1 MKTLLRSLK
10 SFWFLIPMLWAVSLL
25 LCWLVAPR
33 IAALREHTPEA
44 MIIIS
49 AFYLLIIVLRQ
60 YRRIRA
66 ERNLENLVQI
76 EVDRSLKSNGEFR
89 DQQVLRE
96 RLKHAIAMLR
106 TDRSA
111 GGGGSSALYDLPW
124 YLVIGMSAAGKTS
137 LLTRSGLS
145 ANIASSANDSQS
157 GTQHCDW
164 YFSPD
169 AVMIDTAGRYLRD
182 DQSASEFADFL
193 RMLKKQRSKAAVNGL
208 VLVVSLP
215 ELLAGSAAERNEL
228 AAQLVSRI
236 EEYTE
241 CLDANPPIYLML
253 SKTDQLP
260 GFSQAFE
267 GLDLHERQQ
276 PLGMTFGLSEIRN
289 QGLRPVLDAK
299 FANLHRQIRRH
310 VDAQMVALGADANS
324 TLLNF
329 PNYFAELSVALE
341 QFLQHF
347 AQNAH
352 GGTPLLLRGLY
363 FTSALQTEQQLS
375 PVYEDDLAE
384 SFALLPEGE
393 PTLTPDSSKKSGDRS
408 YFITDTFR
416 RVIFP
421 DRELALHQSRMGKKS
436 WSPVVIAVALFAGLV
451 FIGWQSLSFQNNRE
465 WLASLRQQ
473 LTDLEQSPDRAQ
485 LLASGK
491 GLELLRNQLTAIE
504 RYRIKG
510 VPLQLSGGLYRG
522 DDIYLVTQTAYLQ
535 QLRTQALEPI
545 VLNLQLHMREFNEFA
560 KTMDPQNAV
569 VTAPGKAGSKAAQAR
584 AQGQKALDRSLQTAA
599 AGVSRPTSLSSI
611 PRSTSDVTGRLSN
624 AGRGAVNQTRNDAL
638 AALRNPAS
646 ANPATTSDAAELS
659 ATTGGLSL
667 SEEMLGKLDERQVA
681 SIIES
686 YNALKLYLMLTQPT
700 AHPEPEFVS
709 AALPVAWANTANEAN
724 PVSDEVIQD
733 NAPVYVQLL
742 KNGQAPTL
750 PRNEQLIS
758 ETRKSLKSF
767 MISSS
772 LVDREYLRLQLESSR
787 QFPAVGLSDLV
798 PLPGRQ
804 LLYGSEAVPAIFTRQ
819 GWEEFVKPELIKLVS
834 TNLHN
839 ESDWVL
845 DGDGGDS
852 VVQKA
857 NFIREFMSRYKRD
870 YTQAWYTLV
879 DSVGVRHFTDMA
891 NATQQL
897 SLLSD
902 VQNSPIKRLLA
913 AVNDNTQWDVPAPRE
928 TQQPGVKRDDGF
940 WGKVTGILDDQ
951 KVSPSTLVSPLPAVD
966 DGSLAKRFEPVS
978 RVFAAQNAEGADST
992 IMDRYLAAL
1001 RKLKVRMN
1009 NIQRS
1014 QDVGKSSKQLISET
1028 LEGQPS
1034 EVTNVRN
1041 YVETT
1046 VDTSQGGLSTSLQ
1059 SLFSLPIQFTW
1070 ETLRDP
1076 AGEQIAKAWAQQI
1089 AKPWEQVMAHR
1100 YPIAAGSRN
1109 EASVKDLQRFVDPES
1124 GLLPNF
1130 KRNEI
1135 GNLSGGE
1142 GLGMS
1147 SGVKSAPLVNPN
1159 MVNSIDKASSL
1170 GQVIASLSDR
1180 DNGFEIMLEPSAFFT
1195 DIIFTLDGQVQHYRN
1210 GKTSWS
1216 RFSWPGTTTAPGAR
1230 LDVVT
1235 LSGERITV
1243 FDYTGR
1249 WGLLRMNDSARVDDL
1264 DGIQQRFSW
1273 NTASGQVSL
1282 AVRNYGG
1289 VKLTDLANVKALS
1302 ALNAPEGRT
1311 K

>member
-1 MKTLLRSLK
+1 MKTLLRALK
-10 SFWFLIPMLWAVSLL
+10 SFWFLIIVLWLASLAV
-25 LCWLVAPR
+25 CVFIAPR
-33 IAALREHTPEA
+33 LQWSRDHVLEMIA
-44 MIIIS
+44 IVS

-60 YRRIRA
+60 YKRIRT
-66 ERNLENLVQI
+66 EHNLENLVQI
-76 EVDRSLKSNGEFR
+76 EVDRSIKSKGEFR

-111 GGGGSSALYDLPW
+111 GGGGASALHDLPW

-145 ANIASSANDSQS
+145 ASIASSQNDNDS

-169 AVMIDTAGRYLRD
+169 AVLIDTAGRYLRD
-182 DQSASEFADFL
+182 DQSASEFTAFL
-193 RMLKKQRSKAAVNGL
+193 QLLKKQRKKSAVNGL

-215 ELLAGSAAERNEL
+215 ELVAATSSERAEM
-228 AAQLVSRI
+228 ATQMVSRI
-236 EEYTE
+236 EEYAR

-260 GFSQAFE
+260 GFNQAFE
-267 GLDLHERQQ
+267 GLSLAERQQ
-276 PLGMTFGLSEIRN
+276 PLGMTFGLSEIRT
-289 QGLRPVLDAK
+289 QGLRAVLESK
-299 FANLHRQIRRH
+299 VANLHRGIKRH
-310 VDAQMVALGADANS
+310 VDTQITHLGSDAS
-324 TLLNF
+324 SALLNF
-329 PNYFAELSVALE
+329 PNYFAELAQVLE
-341 QFLQHF
+341 QFLEHF
-347 AQNAH
+347 VQPASH
-352 GGTPLLLRGLY
+352 GSPLLLRGLY
-363 FTSALQTEQQLS
+363 FTSALQTDHQLS
-375 PVYEDDLAE
+375 QVYEDDVADT
-384 SFALLPEGE
+384 FALNPAGDGLHGIAG
-393 PTLTPDSSKKSGDRS
+393 TGRKLDDRS

-421 DRELALHQSRMGKKS
+421 DRDLTRYQSRTGRDTS
-436 WSPVVIAVALFAGLV
+436 FSPAVIALAVLAGLG
-451 FIGWQSLSFQNNRE
+451 FIGWQALSFQNNRD
-465 WLASLRQQ
+465 WIAALQQ
-473 LTDLEQSPDRAQ
+473 KVSDLDGAPDRAQ
-485 LLASGK
+485 RLAAGE
-491 GLELLRNQLTAIE
+491 GLELLRDELALIE
-504 RYRIKG
+504 KYRAKG
-510 VPLQLSGGLYRG
+510 VPLQLSAGLYRG
-522 DDIYLVTQTAYLQ
+522 DDIFAAAQSAYLQ
-535 QLRTQALEPI
+535 QLRTQALEP
-545 VLNLQLHMREFNEFA
+545 VALKLQMQMRAFNEFA
-560 KTMDPQNAV
+560 QAMDPQNELAA
-569 VTAPGKAGSKAAQAR
+569 TPDKTPGKTGK
-584 AQGQKALDRSLQTAA
+584 GQKLIQRGVQNLN
-599 AGVSRPTSLSSI
+599 AGTGKPSLSSI
-611 PRSTSDVTGRLSN
+611 PRSIGD
-624 AGRGAVNQTRNDAL
+624 AGSRIKGAARGMATKTRDGAL
-638 AALRNPAS
+638 ADLRNPA
-646 ANPATTSDAAELS
+646 TTNDAAELS

-667 SEEMLGKLDERQVA
+667 SEEMLGRLDEQQVA

-686 YNALKLYLMLTQPT
+686 YNSLKLYLMLTQPNV
-700 AHPEPEFVS
+700 HPDPEFVS
-709 AALPVAWANTANEAN
+709 VALPVAWASTATDTN
-724 PVSDEVIQD
+724 PVSRQVIDD
-733 NAPVYVQLL
+733 NAPMYVQLL
-742 KNGQAPTL
+742 KGGQAPAL
-750 PRNEQLIS
+750 PRNEQLVDA
-758 ETRKSLKSF
+758 TRKSLKSF

-787 QFPAVGLSDLV
+787 QFPAISLSDLV

-804 LLYGSEAVPAIFTRQ
+804 LLYGTEAVPAIFTRQ
-819 GWEEFVKPELIKLVS
+819 GWDGFVKPELIKLVS
-834 TNLHN
+834 GNLRN

-845 DGDGGDS
+845 DGDGGDRI
-852 VVQKA
+852 VQKA
-857 NFIREFMSRYKRD
+857 NFMREFMARYKRD
-870 YTQAWYTLV
+870 YAQAWYTLLNG
-879 DSVGVRHFTDMA
+879 VGVRHFTDMA
-891 NATQQL
+891 NATEQL
-897 SLLSD
+897 TVLSD
-902 VQNSPIKRLLA
+902 VQNSPVKILLSG
-913 AVNDNTQWDVPAPRE
+913 VNDNTQWDLPVAHE
-928 TQQPGVKRDDGF
+928 AQQPGTKPKDSF
-940 WGKVTGILDDQ
+940 WSGVTGLFDGPE
-951 KVSPSTLVSPLPAVD
+951 KASASMLSPLPAID

-1034 EVTNVRN
+1034 EVTTVRN

-1046 VDTSQGGLSTSLQ
+1046 VDTSKGGLSASLQ
-1059 SLFSLPIQFTW
+1059 GLFSLPIQFAW

-1076 AGEQIAKAWAQQI
+1076 AGQQIAKAWAQQI

-1147 SGVKSAPLVNPN
+1147 SSAKAAPLVNPN
-1159 MVNSIDKASSL
+1159 MVSSIDKASSL
-1170 GQVIASLSDR
+1170 GEVIASLSDKE
-1180 DNGFEIMLEPSAFFT
+1180 NGFEIMLEPSAYFT
-1195 DIIFTLDGQVQHYRN
+1195 DIIFTLDGQEQHYRN

-1230 LDVVT
+1230 LDVIT
-1235 LSGERITV
+1235 LTGQRITV
-1243 FDYTGR
+1243 FDYPGR
-1249 WGLLRMNDSARVDDL
+1249 WGLLRMNDSARVADL

-1282 AVRNYGG
+1282 TVRNYGG

-1302 ALNAPEGRT
+1302 ALNTPVNVADGRA

>member
-10 SFWFLIPMLWAVSLL
+10 SFWFLVTVLWLASLAV
-25 LCWLVAPR
+25 CWFAAPHVSW
-33 IAALREHTPEA
+33 LRGYTLEA
-44 MIIIS
+44 MAILC
-49 AFYLLIIVLRQ
+49 AFYLLIIVMRQ
-60 YRRIRA
+60 YKRIRT
-66 ERNLENLVQI
+66 EQHLENLVQR
-76 EVDRSLKSNGEFR
+76 EVDRSLKSSGEFR
-89 DQQVLRE
+89 DRQVLHE

-106 TDRSA
+106 ADRSA

-145 ANIASSANDSQS
+145 ASIASSANDTQS

-164 YFSPD
+164 YFSPE

-182 DQSASEFADFL
+182 DPSASEFAAFL

-215 ELLAGSAAERNEL
+215 ELLANSAAERNEL

-236 EEYTE
+236 EEYND

-267 GLDLHERQQ
+267 GLDLNERQQ

-299 FANLHRQIRRH
+299 LANLHSHIRRH
-310 VDAQMVALGADANS
+310 VDAQMIALGADANS
-324 TLLNF
+324 ALLNF
-329 PNYFAELSVALE
+329 PNYFAELSGVLE
-341 QFLQHF
+341 KFLQHF
-347 AQNAH
+347 AETGRSGA
-352 GGTPLLLRGLY
+352 PLLLRGLY
-363 FTSALQTEQQLS
+363 FTSALQTDQQLS
-375 PVYEDDLAE
+375 QVYEDDLAE
-384 SFALLPEGE
+384 SFALQADQEQSEQEQPE
-393 PTLTPDSSKKSGDRS
+393 PSSGKKISERS

-421 DRELALHQSRMGKKS
+421 DRDLTLYQSRLGKNTS
-436 WSPVVIAVALFAGLV
+436 ASPALLGLAVLAGV
-451 FIGWQSLSFQNNRE
+451 AFIGWQALSFQNNRQ
-465 WLASLRQQ
+465 WLATLREQ
-473 LTDLEQSPDRAQ
+473 LTELQQSADRAG
-485 LLASGK
+485 LLASGQ
-491 GLELLRNQLTAIE
+491 GLELLREQLSAIE
-504 RYRIKG
+504 KHRAKG
-510 VPLQLSGGLYRG
+510 VPLQLGAGLYRG
-522 DDIYLVTQTAYLQ
+522 DDLYRAAQAAYLQ
-535 QLRTQALEPI
+535 QLRTQALEP
-545 VLNLQLHMREFNEFA
+545 VTLQLQLQMRAFNEFA
-560 KTMDPQNAV
+560 KTMDAQNSF
-569 VTAPGKAGSKAAQAR
+569 APVPSKANSAKAR
-584 AQGQKALDRSLQTAA
+584 ALGQKL
-599 AGVSRPTSLSSI
+599 PTGLNNV
-611 PRSTSDVTGRLSN
+611 PRSTGDVANRLSGAAKGAAN
-624 AGRGAVNQTRNDAL
+624 KARGEAL
-638 AALRNPAS
+638 TALRNPAT
-646 ANPATTSDAAELS
+646 ASDAAELS

-667 SEEMLGKLDERQVA
+667 SEEMLGRLDERQVA

-700 AHPEPEFVS
+700 THPDPEFVA
-709 AALPVAWANTANEAN
+709 AALPAAWANTASADN
-724 PVSDEVIQD
+724 PVSTAVIED

-750 PRNEQLIS
+750 SRNEQLIN
-758 ETRKSLKSF
+758 ETRNSLKSF

-798 PLPGRQ
+798 PMPGRQ

-819 GWEEFVKPELIKLVS
+819 GWEQFVKPELIKLVS
-834 TNLHN
+834 GNLQN

-845 DGDGGDS
+845 DGEGGDS
-852 VVQKA
+852 IVQKA
-857 NFIREFMSRYKRD
+857 NFIREFMTRYKRD
-870 YTQAWYTLV
+870 YTQAWYTFI

-902 VQNSPIKRLLA
+902 VQNSPVKTLLA

-928 TQQPGVKRDDGF
+928 TLQAGIKPDDGF
-940 WGKVTGILDDQ
+940 WSSVTGIIDG
-951 KVSPSTLVSPLPAVD
+951 KNTSPGALISPLPAVD
-966 DGSLAKRFEPVS
+966 DGSLAKRFESVS
-978 RVFAAQNAEGADST
+978 RVFAVQNAEGADST

-1028 LEGQPS
+1028 LEGLPS
-1034 EVTNVRN
+1034 EVTSVRN

-1059 SLFSLPIQFTW
+1059 GLFSSPIQFAW

-1076 AGEQIAKAWAQQI
+1076 AGQQIAKAWAQQI

-1100 YPIAAGSRN
+1100 YPIAPGSRN

-1147 SGVKSAPLVNPN
+1147 SNSKATPLVNPN

-1180 DNGFEIMLEPSAFFT
+1180 DNGFEIMLEPSANLT

-1216 RFSWPGTTTAPGAR
+1216 RFSWPGTTTTPGAR

-1243 FDYTGR
+1243 FDYPGR
-1249 WGLLRMNDSARVDDL
+1249 WGLLRMNDSARVSDL

-1273 NTASGQVSL
+1273 NTSSGPVSL

-1302 ALNAPEGRT
+1302 ALNAKEGQAL
-1311 K
+1311 

>member
-1 MKTLLRSLK
+1 MKTLLRALK
-10 SFWFLIPMLWAVSLL
+10 SFWFLVVTLWLASLAM
-25 LCWLVAPR
+25 CGFVAPR
-33 IAALREHTPEA
+33 VQWSRDHVLETMAIV
-44 MIIIS
+44 S

-60 YRRIRA
+60 YKRIRT
-66 ERNLENLVQI
+66 EHNLENLVQI
-76 EVDRSLKSNGEFR
+76 EVDRSLTSNGEFR
-89 DQQVLRE
+89 DQQVLRD

-106 TDRSA
+106 ADRSA

-145 ANIASSANDSQS
+145 ASIASSQNDYDS

-169 AVMIDTAGRYLRD
+169 AVLIDTAGRYLRD
-182 DQSASEFADFL
+182 DQSASEFTTFL
-193 RMLKKQRSKAAVNGL
+193 QLLKKQRKKAAVNGL

-215 ELLAGSAAERNEL
+215 ELLAATGDER
-228 AAQLVSRI
+228 AQMATQLVSRI
-236 EEYTE
+236 EEYAR

-260 GFSQAFE
+260 GFNQAFD
-267 GLDLHERQQ
+267 GLDLTERQQ
-276 PLGMTFGLSEIRN
+276 PLGMTFSLSEIRSF
-289 QGLRPVLDAK
+289 GLRAVLDSKLAK
-299 FANLHRQIRRH
+299 LHNGIQRH
-310 VDAQMVALGADANS
+310 VDAQMINLGEDAS
-324 TLLNF
+324 SALLNF
-329 PNYFAELSVALE
+329 PNYFAELSGVLE
-341 QFLQHF
+341 QFLEHF
-347 AQNAH
+347 TQPASH
-352 GGTPLLLRGLY
+352 GSPLLLRGLY
-363 FTSALQTEQQLS
+363 FTSALQTDQQLS
-375 PVYEDDLAE
+375 QVYEDDLAE
-384 SFALLPEGE
+384 SFALLPGQDPLAGGE
-393 PTLTPDSSKKSGDRS
+393 ASGKKVGDRS

-416 RVIFP
+416 RVIFA
-421 DRELALHQSRMGKKS
+421 DRDLTRYQSRSGRDTS
-436 WSPVVIAVALFAGLV
+436 LSPAFIALAALAGVA
-451 FIGWQSLSFQNNRE
+451 FIGWQALAFQNNRT
-465 WLASLRQQ
+465 WIAA
-473 LTDLEQSPDRAQ
+473 LEQKISDLNAAPDRDQRMA
-485 LLASGK
+485 AGE
-491 GLELLRNQLTAIE
+491 GLELLRDELMLIE
-504 RYRIKG
+504 KHRAKG
-510 VPLQLSGGLYRG
+510 VPLQLSAGLYRG
-522 DDIYLVTQTAYLQ
+522 DDIFAAAESAYLQ
-535 QLRTQALEPI
+535 QLRTQALEP
-545 VLNLQLHMREFNEFA
+545 VALKLQMQMRTFNEFA
-560 KTMDPQNAV
+560 KSMDPQNDF
-569 VTAPGKAGSKAAQAR
+569 P
-584 AQGQKALDRSLQTAA
+584 AA
-599 AGVSRPTSLSSI
+599 AGKTTGKVGKGQKLIDQGVQNLAANAGKPTLSSI
-611 PRSTSDVTGRLSN
+611 ERSTGDAGNRLKGM
-624 AGRGAVNQTRNDAL
+624 AKGAARNTRDGAM
-638 AALRNPAS
+638 ADLRNPAT
-646 ANPATTSDAAELS
+646 ASDAAELS

-667 SEEMLGKLDERQVA
+667 SEEMLGRLDEQQVA

-686 YNALKLYLMLTQPT
+686 YNSLKLYLMLTQPN
-700 AHPEPEFVS
+700 AHPDSEFVS
-709 AALPVAWANTANEAN
+709 AALPVAWAATSNEGS
-724 PVSDEVIQD
+724 PVSDQVIQD
-733 NAPVYVQLL
+733 NAPMYVQLL
-742 KNGQAPTL
+742 KNGQAPAL
-750 PRNEQLIS
+750 PRNEQLVES
-758 ETRKSLKSF
+758 TRKSLKSF

-787 QFPAVGLSDLV
+787 QFPAISLNELV
-798 PLPGRQ
+798 PMPSRQ

-819 GWEEFVKPELIKLVS
+819 GWDGFVKPELIKLVS
-834 TNLHN
+834 GNLRN

-845 DGDGGDS
+845 DGEGGDS
-852 VVQKA
+852 IVQKA
-857 NFIREFMSRYKRD
+857 NFMREFMARYKRD
-870 YTQAWYTLV
+870 YAQVWYALLNG
-879 DSVGVRHFTDMA
+879 VGVRHFTDMA
-891 NATQQL
+891 NATEQL

-902 VQNSPIKRLLA
+902 VQNSPVKILLS
-913 AVNDNTQWDVPAPRE
+913 AVNDNTQWDLPAPRE
-928 TQQPGVKRDDGF
+928 TQQAGSAPQDTF
-940 WGKVTGILDDQ
+940 WGKVTGLFDDPQ
-951 KVSPSTLVSPLPAVD
+951 KSSVAMLSPLPPVD

-978 RVFAAQNAEGADST
+978 RVFTAQNSEGADST

-1034 EVTNVRN
+1034 EVTTVRN

-1046 VDTSQGGLSTSLQ
+1046 VDTSQGSLSASLQ
-1059 SLFSLPIQFTW
+1059 GLFNLPIQFAW

-1076 AGEQIAKAWAQQI
+1076 AGQQIAKAWAQQI

-1147 SGVKSAPLVNPN
+1147 SGAKAAPLVNPN

-1170 GQVIASLSDR
+1170 GEVIASLSDKE
-1180 DNGFEIMLEPSAFFT
+1180 NGFEIMLEPSANFT
-1195 DIIFTLDGQVQHYRN
+1195 DIIFTLDGQEQHYRN
-1210 GKTSWS
+1210 GKTIWS

-1235 LSGERITV
+1235 LTGERITV
-1243 FDYTGR
+1243 FDYPGR
-1249 WGLLRMNDSARVDDL
+1249 WGLLRMSDSARVDDL

-1273 NTASGQVSL
+1273 STANGQVSL

-1302 ALNAPEGRT
+1302 ALNTPVNVADGRT

>member
-1 MKTLLRSLK
+1 MKTLLRALK
-10 SFWFLIPMLWAVSLL
+10 SFWFIVIALWLASLL
-25 LCWLVAPR
+25 VCALVAPR
-33 IAALREHTPEA
+33 VQWSRDHVLETMAIV
-44 MIIIS
+44 S

-60 YRRIRA
+60 YRRIRT
-66 ERNLENLVQI
+66 EHNLENLVQI

-89 DQQVLRE
+89 DQQVLRD

-106 TDRSA
+106 ADRSA

-145 ANIASSANDSQS
+145 ASIASSQSDNDS

-164 YFSPD
+164 YFSPE
-169 AVMIDTAGRYLRD
+169 AVLIDTAGRYLHD
-182 DQSASEFADFL
+182 DQSASEFAAFL
-193 RMLKKQRSKAAVNGL
+193 QLVKKQRKKAAVNGL

-215 ELLAGSAAERNEL
+215 ELLSATVEEREQM

-236 EEYTE
+236 EEYTR
-241 CLDANPPIYLML
+241 CLEANPPIYLML

-260 GFSQAFE
+260 GFNQAFD
-267 GLDLHERQQ
+267 GLDLTERQQ
-276 PLGMTFGLSEIRN
+276 PLGMTFGQSEIRN
-289 QGLRPVLDAK
+289 LGLRAVLTRK
-299 FANLHRQIRRH
+299 LENLYGGVQRH
-310 VDAQMVALGADANS
+310 VDTQMTRLGAEANS
-324 TLLNF
+324 ALLNF
-329 PNYFAELSVALE
+329 PNYFAQMPSVLE
-341 QFLQHF
+341 QFLKPF
-347 AQNAH
+347 TEPASH
-352 GGTPLLLRGLY
+352 GNPLLLRGVY
-363 FTSALQTEQQLS
+363 FTSALQTDHQLF

-384 SFALLPEGE
+384 SFALQPDQDALALTEGVG
-393 PTLTPDSSKKSGDRS
+393 KKISDRS

-416 RVIFP
+416 RVIFA
-421 DRELALHQSRMGKKS
+421 DRDLTRYQSRTGRDTS
-436 WSPVVIAVALFAGLV
+436 LSPAVIALAALAGLV
-451 FIGWQSLSFQNNRE
+451 FVGWQALAFQNNRAWIAALE
-465 WLASLRQQ
+465 GKIS
-473 LTDLEQSPDRAQ
+473 DLNAAPDRDQRMA
-485 LLASGK
+485 AGE
-491 GLELLRNQLTAIE
+491 GLELLRNELTLIE
-504 RYRIKG
+504 KHRAKG
-510 VPLQLSGGLYRG
+510 VPLQLSAGLYRG
-522 DDIYLVTQTAYLQ
+522 DDIFAAAEAAYLQ
-535 QLRTQALEPI
+535 QLRSQALEP
-545 VLNLQLHMREFNEFA
+545 VALALQMQMRAFNEFA
-560 KTMDPQNAV
+560 ESMEPQNDLAA
-569 VTAPGKAGSKAAQAR
+569 TGKANVKTAK
-584 AQGQKALDRSLQTAA
+584 GQKLIDRGMQDLRAK
-599 AGVSRPTSLSSI
+599 AGKPSLSSI
-611 PRSTSDVTGRLSN
+611 PRSVGDAGNRLKGLAKGA
-624 AGRGAVNQTRNDAL
+624 AGKARDGAL
-638 AALRNPAS
+638 ADLRNPAT
-646 ANPATTSDAAELS
+646 ASDAAEVS

-667 SEEMLGKLDERQVA
+667 SEEMLGRLDEQQVA

-686 YNALKLYLMLTQPT
+686 YNALKLYLMLTQPA
-700 AHPEPEFVS
+700 AHPDPEFVS
-709 AALPVAWANTANEAN
+709 AALPVAWASTATEAS

-733 NAPVYVQLL
+733 NVPMYVQLL
-742 KNGQAPTL
+742 KNGQAPAL
-750 PRNEQLIS
+750 PRNEQLVDS
-758 ETRKSLKSF
+758 TRKSLKAF

-787 QFPAVGLSDLV
+787 QFPAISLNDLV

-819 GWEEFVKPELIKLVS
+819 GWDGFVKPELIKLVS
-834 TNLHN
+834 GNLRN

-845 DGDGGDS
+845 DGEGGDS
-852 VVQKA
+852 IVQKA
-857 NFIREFMSRYKRD
+857 NFVREFMARYKRD
-870 YTQAWYTLV
+870 YAQVWYALLNG
-879 DSVGVRHFTDMA
+879 VGIRHFTDMA
-891 NATQQL
+891 NATEQL

-902 VQNSPIKRLLA
+902 VQNSPVKLLLS
-913 AVNDNTQWDVPAPRE
+913 AVNDNTRWDLPAPRE
-928 TQQPGVKRDDGF
+928 PQAPGTAPQDSFWSKATGLFDGP
-940 WGKVTGILDDQ
+940 Q
-951 KVSPSTLVSPLPAVD
+951 KPSAAMLSPLPSID

-978 RVFAAQNAEGADST
+978 RVFAAQNSEGADST

-1046 VDTSQGGLSTSLQ
+1046 VDTSQGGLSASLQ
-1059 SLFSLPIQFTW
+1059 GLFSLPIQFAW

-1076 AGEQIAKAWAQQI
+1076 AGQQIAKAWAQQI

-1147 SGVKSAPLVNPN
+1147 SGAKAVPLVNPN

-1170 GQVIASLSDR
+1170 GEVIASLSDKE
-1180 DNGFEIMLEPSAFFT
+1180 NGFEIMLEPSANFT
-1195 DIIFTLDGQVQHYRN
+1195 DIIFTLDGQEQHYRN

-1216 RFSWPGTTTAPGAR
+1216 RFSWPGSTTAPGAR

-1243 FDYTGR
+1243 FDYPGR
-1249 WGLLRMNDSARVDDL
+1249 WGLLRMNDSARVVDL

-1273 NTASGQVSL
+1273 NTANGQVSL

-1302 ALNAPEGRT
+1302 ALNAPVNVADGRT

>member
-1 MKTLLRSLK
+1 MKTLLRLLK
-10 SFWFLIPMLWAVSLL
+10 SFWFLIPALWVLSLL
-25 LCWLVAPR
+25 ACWIAAPR
-33 IAALREHTPEA
+33 VQRLQGHLPEA
-44 MIIIS
+44 LILIS
-49 AFYLLIIVLRQ
+49 AFYVLIIVLRQ
-60 YRRIRA
+60 YKRIRT
-66 ERNLENLVQI
+66 EHNLENLVQR
-76 EVDRSLKSNGEFR
+76 EVDRSLESTGEFR
-89 DQQVLRE
+89 DQQVLRD

-106 TDRSA
+106 TDRAA

-137 LLTRSGLS
+137 LLSRSGLS
-145 ANIASSANDSQS
+145 ASIASSANDSES

-164 YFSPD
+164 YFSPE

-182 DQSASEFADFL
+182 DQSASDFADFL
-193 RMLKKQRSKAAVNGL
+193 RLLKKQRNKAAVNGL

-215 ELLAGSAAERNEL
+215 ELLASTSDERDAL
-228 AAQLVSRI
+228 ATQLVARI
-236 EEYTE
+236 EEYAD
-241 CLDANPPIYLML
+241 CLGVNPPIYLML

-260 GFSQAFE
+260 GFNQAFE
-267 GLDLHERQQ
+267 GLDLNDRQQ

-289 QGLRPVLDAK
+289 QGLRSVLDTK
-299 FANLHRQIRRH
+299 LANLHGHIRRH
-310 VDAQMVALGADANS
+310 VDAQIIALGADAS
-324 TLLNF
+324 SALLNF
-329 PNYFAELSVALE
+329 PNYFAELAGVLE

-347 AQNAH
+347 APHTHQTN
-352 GGTPLLLRGLY
+352 PLLLRGLY
-363 FTSALQTEQQLS
+363 FTSALQTDRQLS
-375 PVYEDDLAE
+375 PVFEDDLAE
-384 SFALLPEGE
+384 SFALYPQADQALPDDAS
-393 PTLTPDSSKKSGDRS
+393 TRKTGDRS

-421 DRELALHQSRMGKKS
+421 DRDLSLYQSRSGRKS
-436 WSPVVIAVALFAGLV
+436 ALSPVVIGMALFAGVV
-451 FIGWQSLSFQNNRE
+451 FIGWQGLSFKNNRE
-465 WLASLRQQ
+465 WLASMRQQ
-473 LTDLEQSPDRAQ
+473 LSELEQSPDREQ
-485 LLASGK
+485 RLASGQ
-491 GLELLRNQLTAIE
+491 GLELLRDQMTAIE
-504 RYRIKG
+504 RYRNHG
-510 VPLQLSGGLYRG
+510 VPLRLSGGLYRG
-522 DDIYLVTQTAYLQ
+522 DDIYLATQTAYLQ

-545 VLNLQLHMREFNEFA
+545 TLNLQRHLREFNDFA
-560 KTMDPQNAV
+560 NAMDLQNA
-569 VTAPGKAGSKAAQAR
+569 TAAQPAKGKRKGASANSAR
-584 AQGQKALDRSLQTAA
+584 QLAVS
-599 AGVSRPTSLSSI
+599 AGMKPNLGSI
-611 PRSTSDVTGRLSN
+611 PRSASEVSQRLTGAAKGTARQARDN
-624 AGRGAVNQTRNDAL
+624 AL
-638 AALRNPAS
+638 AALRNPAT
-646 ANPATTSDAAELS
+646 ASDAADLS
-659 ATTGGLSL
+659 AATGGLSL
-667 SEEMLGKLDERQVA
+667 SEEMLGRLDERQVA

-686 YNALKLYLMLTQPT
+686 YNTLKLYLILTQP
-700 AHPEPEFVS
+700 AGHPEAEFVG
-709 AALPVAWANTANEAN
+709 AALPVAWANTLGQDN
-724 PVSDEVIQD
+724 PISDKVIQD
-733 NAPVYVQLL
+733 NVPVYVQML

-750 PRNEQLIS
+750 PRNEQLVS
-758 ETRKSLKSF
+758 ETQKSLKSF

-787 QFPAVGLSDLV
+787 QFPAIGLSDLV

-804 LLYGSEAVPAIFTRQ
+804 LLYGTEVVPAIFTRQ
-819 GWEEFVKPELIKLVS
+819 GWDEFVKPELIKLVS
-834 TNLHN
+834 SNLHN
-839 ESDWVL
+839 ETDWVL
-845 DGDGGDS
+845 DGEGGDS

-857 NFIREFMSRYKRD
+857 NFIREFMARYKRD

-879 DSVGVRHFTDMA
+879 GSVGVRHFTDMA

-902 VQNSPIKRLLA
+902 VQNSPVKRLLS
-913 AVNDNTQWDVPAPRE
+913 AVNDNTRWDLPESHEA
-928 TQQPGVKRDDGF
+928 QQPGTKHEDSF
-940 WGKVTGILDDQ
+940 WS
-951 KVSPSTLVSPLPAVD
+951 KVSGIFDSPDVSPGALVSPLPAVN
-966 DGSLAKRFEPVS
+966 DGSLATRFEPVS

-1001 RKLKVRMN
+1001 RKLKVRVN

-1046 VDTSQGGLSTSLQ
+1046 IDTSQGGLSSSLQ
-1059 SLFSLPIQFTW
+1059 SLFSLPIQYTW

-1109 EASVKDLQRFVDPES
+1109 EASVKDLQRFVDPQS

-1135 GNLSGGE
+1135 GNLAGGE

-1147 SGVKSAPLVNPN
+1147 SGAKSAPLVNPG

-1170 GQVIASLSDR
+1170 GEVIASLSDR
-1180 DNGFEIMLEPSAFFT
+1180 DNGFEIMLEPSAYFT
-1195 DIIFTLDGQVQHYRN
+1195 DIVFTLDGQVQHYRN

-1235 LSGERITV
+1235 LSGERVTV
-1243 FDYTGR
+1243 FDYPGR
-1249 WGLLRMNDSARVDDL
+1249 WGLLRMNDSARVNDL

-1273 NTASGQVSL
+1273 NTASGPVSL
-1282 AVRNYGG
+1282 TVRNYGG

-1302 ALNAPEGRT
+1302 ALNASDGRA

>member
-10 SFWFLIPMLWAVSLL
+10 SFWFLIPVLWLASLL
-25 LCWLVAPR
+25 VCWVVAPR
-33 IAALREHTPEA
+33 MAATREHVLESMA
-44 MIIIS
+44 IIS

-60 YRRIRA
+60 YRRIRI
-66 ERNLENLVQI
+66 ERNLENLVHI
-76 EVDRSLKSNGEFR
+76 EVDRSIKSSGEFR
-89 DQQVLRE
+89 DQQVLRD

-106 TDRSA
+106 SDRSA
-111 GGGGSSALYDLPW
+111 GGGGASALHDLPW
-124 YLVIGMSAAGKTS
+124 YLVIGMSSAGKTS

-145 ANIASSANDSQS
+145 ASIASKQNDNDS

-169 AVMIDTAGRYLRD
+169 AVLIDTAGRYLRD
-182 DQSASEFADFL
+182 DQSASEFTAFL
-193 RMLKKQRSKAAVNGL
+193 QLLKKQRSKAAVNGL

-215 ELLAGSAAERNEL
+215 ELLAATVHERAEM
-228 AAQLVSRI
+228 ATQLVSRI
-236 EEYTE
+236 EEYAR

-260 GFSQAFE
+260 GFNQAFE
-267 GLDLHERQQ
+267 GLDLNERQQ
-276 PLGMTFGLSEIRN
+276 PLGMTFALSEIRSN
-289 QGLRPVLDAK
+289 GLRAVLDSK
-299 FANLHRQIRRH
+299 LANLHNGVQRH
-310 VDAQMVALGADANS
+310 VDAQLTSLGANAS
-324 TLLNF
+324 SALLNF
-329 PNYFAELSVALE
+329 PNYFAELSGVLE
-341 QFLQHF
+341 QFLQQF
-347 AQNAH
+347 TQPGRN
-352 GGTPLLLRGLY
+352 GSPLLLRGLY
-363 FTSALQTEQQLS
+363 FTSALQTDEQLS
-375 PVYEDDLAE
+375 RVFEDDLAE
-384 SFALLPEGE
+384 SFALLPSTDGNAQV
-393 PTLTPDSSKKSGDRS
+393 TGNGRKIGDRS

-421 DRELALHQSRMGKKS
+421 DRDLILYQSRSGRSTSM
-436 WSPVVIAVALFAGLV
+436 SPALIAVAVLAGLG
-451 FIGWQSLSFQNNRE
+451 FIGWQALSFQNNRQ
-465 WLASLRQQ
+465 WIASTQQ
-473 LTDLEQSPDRAQ
+473 KITDLNNAPDRAQ
-485 LLASGK
+485 RLASGE
-491 GLELLRNQLTAIE
+491 GLQLLRDQLALIE
-504 RYRIKG
+504 KHRAKG
-510 VPLQLSGGLYRG
+510 VPFQLSAGLYRG
-522 DDIYLVTQTAYLQ
+522 DDIFAATQTAYLQ

-545 VLNLQLHMREFNEFA
+545 ALKLQLQMRAFNEFA
-560 KTMDPQNAV
+560 QSMDTQNSLNN
-569 VTAPGKAGSKAAQAR
+569 APAKGAAKPGR
-584 AQGQKALDRSLQTAA
+584 GQKLIERSKQNLAA
-599 AGVSRPTSLSSI
+599 STSKPTSLGSI
-611 PRSTSDVTGRLSN
+611 PRSI
-624 AGRGAVNQTRNDAL
+624 GAVGSQIKGTATGTISKSRSDAMS
-638 AALRNPAS
+638 ALRNPAK
-646 ANPATTSDAAELS
+646 ASDAAELS

-667 SEEMLGKLDERQVA
+667 SEEMLGRLDEQQVA

-700 AHPEPEFVS
+700 VHPEPEFVS
-709 AALPVAWANTANEAN
+709 MALRVAWASTASPEA
-724 PVSDEVIQD
+724 PVSDDVIQD
-733 NAPVYVQLL
+733 NSPMYVQLL
-742 KNGQAPTL
+742 KSGKAPAL
-750 PRNEQLIS
+750 PRNDQLVD

-787 QFPAVGLSDLV
+787 QFPAVGLNEMV

-804 LLYGSEAVPAIFTRQ
+804 LLYSSEAVPAIFTRQ
-819 GWEEFVKPELIKLVS
+819 GWDTFVKPELIKLVS
-834 TNLHN
+834 GNLRN

-852 VVQKA
+852 LVQKA
-857 NFIREFMSRYKRD
+857 NFIREFMARYKRD
-870 YTQAWYTLV
+870 YAQSWYTLL
-879 DSVGVRHFTDMA
+879 DGVGVRHFTDMA

-902 VQNSPIKRLLA
+902 VQNSPVKILLA
-913 AVNDNTQWDVPAPRE
+913 AVNNNTQWDVPDARE
-928 TQQPGVKRDDGF
+928 TQKAGEKPNDSF
-940 WGKVTGILDDQ
+940 WSKATGIFDNSA
-951 KVSPSTLVSPLPAVD
+951 VSPAAFISPLPSVD
-966 DGSLAKRFEPVS
+966 DGSLAKRFEPIS

-1046 VDTSQGGLSTSLQ
+1046 IDTSQGGLSNSLQ

-1147 SGVKSAPLVNPN
+1147 SGPKAAPLVNPN
-1159 MVNSIDKASSL
+1159 MVSSIDKASSL
-1170 GQVIASLSDR
+1170 GQVIASLSDKE
-1180 DNGFEIMLEPSAFFT
+1180 NGFEIMLEPSANFT
-1195 DIIFTLDGQVQHYRN
+1195 DIVFTLDGQEQHYRN

-1216 RFSWPGTTTAPGAR
+1216 RFSWPGTTSAPGAR

-1235 LSGERITV
+1235 LTGERITV
-1243 FDYTGR
+1243 FDYPGR
-1249 WGLLRMNDSARVDDL
+1249 WGLLRMNDSARVADL

-1273 NTASGQVSL
+1273 NTANGLVSL
-1282 AVRNYGG
+1282 TVRNYGG

-1302 ALNAPEGRT
+1302 ALNSAPVKVAEGGNP
-1311 K
+1311 

>member
-10 SFWFLIPMLWAVSLL
+10 SFWFLVPALWLLSLIV
-25 LCWLVAPR
+25 CWFVAPR
-33 IAALREHTPEA
+33 LQGSRDHMLESMVIV
-44 MIIIS
+44 S
-49 AFYLLIIVLRQ
+49 AFYLLIIILRQ
-60 YRRIRA
+60 YRRIRI

-76 EVDRSLKSNGEFR
+76 EVDRSLKSTGEFR

-106 TDRSA
+106 ADRSA
-111 GGGGSSALYDLPW
+111 GGGGSSALFDLPW

-145 ANIASSANDSQS
+145 ASIAGSQNDNDS

-169 AVMIDTAGRYLRD
+169 AVLIDTAGRYLHD
-182 DQSASEFADFL
+182 DQSASEFSAFL
-193 RMLKKQRSKAAVNGL
+193 QLLKKQRKKSAVNGL

-215 ELLAGSAAERNEL
+215 ELLAATVAERAKM
-228 AAQLVSRI
+228 AAQLVARI
-236 EEYTE
+236 EEYTR

-260 GFSQAFE
+260 GFNQAFD
-267 GLDLHERQQ
+267 GLDLNERLQ
-276 PLGMTFGLSEIRN
+276 PLGMTFALSEIKTR
-289 QGLRPVLDAK
+289 GLRTVLDSK
-299 FANLHRQIRRH
+299 LRNLHNGIKRH
-310 VDAQMVALGADANS
+310 VDAQLIALGSDANS
-324 TLLNF
+324 ALLNF
-329 PNYFAELSVALE
+329 PNYFSELPRVLE
-341 QFLQHF
+341 QFLEHF
-347 AQNAH
+347 TQPGSSGN
-352 GGTPLLLRGLY
+352 PLLLRGVY
-363 FTSALQTEQQLS
+363 FTSALQTDQQLS
-375 PVYEDDLAE
+375 QVYEDDLAE
-384 SFALLPEGE
+384 TFALSTAHDAGTAAEASGR
-393 PTLTPDSSKKSGDRS
+393 KVGDRS

-421 DRELALHQSRMGKKS
+421 DRDLTLYQSRSGSSHSFSPALIALALF
-436 WSPVVIAVALFAGLV
+436 VGLA
-451 FIGWQSLSFQNNRE
+451 FIGWQALAYQNNRD
-465 WLASLRQQ
+465 WIASLQHK
-473 LTDLEQSPDRAQ
+473 LSDLNASPERSQ
-485 LLASGK
+485 RLASGQ
-491 GLELLRNQLTAIE
+491 GLELLRDELALIE
-504 RYRIKG
+504 KHRAKG
-510 VPLQLSGGLYRG
+510 VPLQLSAGLYRG
-522 DDIYLVTQTAYLQ
+522 DEIFSAAQTAYLQ
-535 QLRTQALEPI
+535 QLRSQALEP
-545 VLNLQLHMREFNEFA
+545 VALKLQLQMRAFNEFA
-560 KTMDPQNAV
+560 KAMDPQNNFGATPDRANNKNGKTEK
-569 VTAPGKAGSKAAQAR
+569 VTGRTLQGLTSTNGKP
-584 AQGQKALDRSLQTAA
+584 SL
-599 AGVSRPTSLSSI
+599 GSI
-611 PRSTSDVTGRLSN
+611 PRSASDAGSRLKTGMK
-624 AGRGAVNQTRNDAL
+624 GAANKARDTLL
-638 AALRNPAS
+638 ADVRNPAT
-646 ANPATTSDAAELS
+646 ASDAADLS

-667 SEEMLGKLDERQVA
+667 SEEMLGRLDEQQVA

-686 YNALKLYLMLTQPT
+686 YNALKLYLMLTQPD
-700 AHPEPEFVS
+700 AHPDPEFIS
-709 AALPVAWANTANEAN
+709 AALPVAWASTATQDN

-733 NAPVYVQLL
+733 NAPMYVQLL
-742 KNGQAPTL
+742 KNGQAPAL
-750 PRNEQLIS
+750 PRNEQLVES
-758 ETRKSLKSF
+758 TRKSLKSF

-787 QFPAVGLSDLV
+787 QFPSVSLNELV

-819 GWEEFVKPELIKLVS
+819 GWQEFVKPELIKLVS
-834 TNLHN
+834 GNLRN

-845 DGDGGDS
+845 DGEGGDS
-852 VVQKA
+852 IVQKA
-857 NFIREFMSRYKRD
+857 NFIREFMARYKRD
-870 YTQAWYTLV
+870 YAQAWYTLLNG
-879 DSVGVRHFTDMA
+879 VGVRHFTDMA

-902 VQNSPIKRLLA
+902 VQNSPVKILLSG
-913 AVNDNTQWDVPAPRE
+913 VNDNTQWDLPAPHE
-928 TQQPGVKRDDGF
+928 TQQPGKKPEDTF
-940 WGKVTGILDDQ
+940 WGKVTGLFDGPET
-951 KVSPSTLVSPLPAVD
+951 SATALLSPLPPVD

-1014 QDVGKSSKQLISET
+1014 QDVGKSSKLLISET

-1046 VDTSQGGLSTSLQ
+1046 VDTSQGGLSASLQ
-1059 SLFSLPIQFTW
+1059 GLFSLPIQFAW

-1147 SGVKSAPLVNPN
+1147 SSTKAAPLVSPN

-1170 GQVIASLSDR
+1170 GQVIASLSDK
-1180 DNGFEIMLEPSAFFT
+1180 DNGFEIMLEPSAYFT

-1235 LSGERITV
+1235 LTGERITV
-1243 FDYTGR
+1243 FDYPGR
-1249 WGLLRMNDSARVDDL
+1249 WGLLRMNDSAHVDDL

-1273 NTASGQVSL
+1273 STDSGQVSL

-1289 VKLTDLANVKALS
+1289 VKLTDLANVKSLS
-1302 ALNAPEGRT
+1302 ALNTPVSVADGRT

>member
-1 MKTLLRSLK
+1 MKTLLRALK
-10 SFWFLIPMLWAVSLL
+10 SFWFLVVTLWLASLVV
-25 LCWLVAPR
+25 CWFVAPR
-33 IAALREHTPEA
+33 VQWSRDHVLETMA
-44 MIIIS
+44 IIS

-60 YRRIRA
+60 YKRIRT
-66 ERNLENLVQI
+66 EHNLENLVQI
-76 EVDRSLKSNGEFR
+76 EVDRSLNANGEFR
-89 DQQVLRE
+89 DQQVLRD

-106 TDRSA
+106 ADRSA

-145 ANIASSANDSQS
+145 ASIANSQSDNDS

-169 AVMIDTAGRYLRD
+169 AVLIDTAGRYLRD
-182 DQSASEFADFL
+182 DQSASEFTAFL
-193 RMLKKQRSKAAVNGL
+193 QLLKKQRKKAAVNGL

-215 ELLAGSAAERNEL
+215 ELLAATADER
-228 AAQLVSRI
+228 AQMATQLVSRI
-236 EEYTE
+236 EDYAR

-260 GFSQAFE
+260 GFNQAFE
-267 GLDLHERQQ
+267 GLDLAERQQ
-276 PLGMTFGLSEIRN
+276 PLGMTFGLSEIRSL
-289 QGLRPVLDAK
+289 GLRAVLDSK
-299 FANLHRQIRRH
+299 LANLHNGIQRH
-310 VDAQMVALGADANS
+310 VDAQMIHLGADANS

-329 PNYFAELSVALE
+329 PNYFAELSGVLE
-341 QFLQHF
+341 RFLEHF
-347 AQNAH
+347 IRPASH
-352 GGTPLLLRGLY
+352 GAPLLLRGLY
-363 FTSALQTEQQLS
+363 FTSALQTDQQLTQ
-375 PVYEDDLAE
+375 VYEDNLAE
-384 SFALLPEGE
+384 SFALLPGQDVLAVGE
-393 PTLTPDSSKKSGDRS
+393 TSGKKVGDRS

-416 RVIFP
+416 RVIFA
-421 DRELALHQSRMGKKS
+421 DRDLTRYQSRTGRDTS
-436 WSPVVIAVALFAGLV
+436 LNPAVIALAALAGLAFV
-451 FIGWQSLSFQNNRE
+451 GWQALAFKNNRT
-465 WLASLRQQ
+465 WIA
-473 LTDLEQSPDRAQ
+473 TLEQNIGDLNAAADRDQRMA
-485 LLASGK
+485 AGD
-491 GLELLRNQLTAIE
+491 GLELLRDELTRVE
-504 RYRIKG
+504 QYRAKG
-510 VPLQLSGGLYRG
+510 VPLTLSAGLYRG
-522 DDIYLVTQTAYLQ
+522 DDIFAAAQSAYLQ
-535 QLRTQALEPI
+535 QLRTQALEP
-545 VLNLQLHMREFNEFA
+545 VALNLQMQMRAFNGFA
-560 KTMDPQNAV
+560 ASMDPQNDVPAAASK
-569 VTAPGKAGSKAAQAR
+569 TPGKAGK
-584 AQGQKALDRSLQTAA
+584 GQKLIDRGLQSL
-599 AGVSRPTSLSSI
+599 AGNGAKPTLSSI
-611 PRSTSDVTGRLSN
+611 PRSAGDAGNRLKGM
-624 AGRGAVNQTRNDAL
+624 AKGAVGKTRDGAM
-638 AALRNPAS
+638 ADLRNPAT
-646 ANPATTSDAAELS
+646 ASDAAELS

-667 SEEMLGKLDERQVA
+667 SEDMLARLDEQQVA
-681 SIIES
+681 SIIEA
-686 YNALKLYLMLTQPT
+686 YNSLKLYLMLTQPD
-700 AHPEPEFVS
+700 AHPDPEFVS
-709 AALPVAWANTANEAN
+709 AALPVAWADTSTEAS
-724 PVSDEVIQD
+724 PVSDQVIED
-733 NAPVYVQLL
+733 NAPMYVQLL
-742 KNGQAPTL
+742 KNGQAPAL
-750 PRNEQLIS
+750 PRNEQLVDS
-758 ETRKSLKSF
+758 TRKSLKSF

-787 QFPAVGLSDLV
+787 QFPAISLNDLV
-798 PLPGRQ
+798 PMPGRQ

-819 GWEEFVKPELIKLVS
+819 GWDGFVKPELIKLVS
-834 TNLHN
+834 SNLRN

-845 DGDGGDS
+845 DGEGGDS
-852 VVQKA
+852 LVQKA
-857 NFIREFMSRYKRD
+857 NFMREFMARYKRD
-870 YTQAWYTLV
+870 YAQVWYGLLNG
-879 DSVGVRHFTDMA
+879 VGVRHFTDMA
-891 NATQQL
+891 NATEQL

-902 VQNSPIKRLLA
+902 VQNSPVKILLS
-913 AVNDNTQWDVPAPRE
+913 AVNDNTQWDLPAPRE
-928 TQQPGVKRDDGF
+928 PQQPGSTPDDTF
-940 WGKVTGILDDQ
+940 WGKVTGLFDDPQ
-951 KVSPSTLVSPLPAVD
+951 KSSVAMLSPLPPVD

-978 RVFAAQNAEGADST
+978 RVFAAQNSEGADST

-1046 VDTSQGGLSTSLQ
+1046 VDTSQGSLSASLQ
-1059 SLFSLPIQFTW
+1059 SLFSLPIQFAW

-1076 AGEQIAKAWAQQI
+1076 AGQQIAKAWAQQI

-1147 SGVKSAPLVNPN
+1147 SGAKAAPLVNPN

-1170 GQVIASLSDR
+1170 GEVIASLSDKE
-1180 DNGFEIMLEPSAFFT
+1180 NGFEIMLEPSANFT
-1195 DIIFTLDGQVQHYRN
+1195 DIIFTLDGQEQHYRN

-1235 LSGERITV
+1235 LTGERVTV
-1243 FDYTGR
+1243 FDYPGR
-1249 WGLLRMNDSARVDDL
+1249 WGLLRMNDSARVADL

-1273 NTASGQVSL
+1273 ATASGQVSL
-1282 AVRNYGG
+1282 TVRNYGG

-1302 ALNAPEGRT
+1302 ALNTPVNVADGRT

>member
-1 MKTLLRSLK
+1 MKTLLRALK
-10 SFWFLIPMLWAVSLL
+10 SFWFLFPILWLASLAICWFTARRQHWSQDHMLQWMA
-25 LCWLVAPR
+25 
-33 IAALREHTPEA
+33 
-44 MIIIS
+44 IIS
-49 AFYLLIIVLRQ
+49 SFYLLILVLRQ
-60 YRRIRA
+60 YRRIRI
-66 ERNLENLVQI
+66 EHNLENLVHI
-76 EVDRSLKSNGEFR
+76 GVDRSLNSNGEFR
-89 DQQVLRE
+89 DQQVLRD

-106 TDRSA
+106 ADRSA

-145 ANIASSANDSQS
+145 ASIASSANENDS

-182 DQSASEFADFL
+182 DQSANEFTAFL
-193 RMLKKQRSKAAVNGL
+193 QLLKKQRKKAAVNGL

-215 ELLAGSAAERNEL
+215 ELLAATAHER
-228 AAQLVSRI
+228 AQMASQLVSRI
-236 EEYTE
+236 EEYARS
-241 CLDANPPIYLML
+241 LDANPPIYLML

-260 GFSQAFE
+260 GFNQAFD
-267 GLDLHERQQ
+267 GLDLNERQQ
-276 PLGMTFGLSEIRN
+276 PLGMTFGLSEIRTH
-289 QGLRPVLDAK
+289 GLRAVLDSK
-299 FANLHRQIRRH
+299 LANLHNGIQRH
-310 VDAQMVALGADANS
+310 VDAQMINLGADANS
-324 TLLNF
+324 ALLNF
-329 PNYFAELSVALE
+329 PNYFAELSGVLE
-341 QFLQHF
+341 QFLEHF
-347 AQNAH
+347 TQPASH
-352 GGTPLLLRGLY
+352 GSPLLLRGLY
-363 FTSALQTEQQLS
+363 FTSALQTDQQLS
-375 PVYEDDLAE
+375 QVYEDDLAE
-384 SFALLPEGE
+384 SFALHPAN
-393 PTLTPDSSKKSGDRS
+393 DSSLVAEAGGRKTGDRS

-421 DRELALHQSRMGKKS
+421 DRDLTLYQSRTGRNTS
-436 WSPVVIAVALFAGLV
+436 LSPAVIALAVLAGLV
-451 FIGWQSLSFQNNRE
+451 FIGWQALAFQNNRE
-465 WLASLRQQ
+465 WIAALQQ
-473 LTDLEQSPDRAQ
+473 KISELTSAPDRAQ
-485 LLASGK
+485 RMAAGE
-491 GLELLRNQLTAIE
+491 GLELLRDELALIDKH
-504 RYRIKG
+504 RAKG
-510 VPLQLSGGLYRG
+510 VPLQLSAGLYRG
-522 DDIYLVTQTAYLQ
+522 DEIFAAAQSAYLQ

-545 VLNLQLHMREFNEFA
+545 ALKLQMQMRTFNDFA
-560 KTMDPQNAV
+560 KSMDPQNDFAASAGKPV
-569 VTAPGKAGSKAAQAR
+569 GKTAK
-584 AQGQKALDRSLQTAA
+584 GQKLVDRSVQNLAA
-599 AGVSRPTSLSSI
+599 NAGKPSLSSI
-611 PRSTSDVTGRLSN
+611 PRSVGDAGSRLK
-624 AGRGAVNQTRNDAL
+624 GAVRGNVTKTRDAAL
-638 AALRNPAS
+638 AELRNPAT
-646 ANPATTSDAAELS
+646 ANDAAELS

-667 SEEMLGKLDERQVA
+667 SEEMLGKLDEQQVA

-686 YNALKLYLMLTQPT
+686 YNSLKLYLMLTQPD
-700 AHPEPEFVS
+700 AHPDPDFVS
-709 AALPVAWANTANEAN
+709 AALPVAWANTATADS
-724 PVSDEVIQD
+724 PVSDQVIVD
-733 NAPVYVQLL
+733 NAPMYVQLL
-742 KNGQAPTL
+742 KNTQAPAL
-750 PRNEQLIS
+750 PRNEQLVES
-758 ETRKSLKSF
+758 TRKSLKSF

-787 QFPAVGLSDLV
+787 QFPAVGLNDLV

-819 GWEEFVKPELIKLVS
+819 GWDGFVKPELIKLVS
-834 TNLHN
+834 GNLRN

-845 DGDGGDS
+845 DGEGGDS
-852 VVQKA
+852 IVQKA
-857 NFIREFMSRYKRD
+857 NFMREFMARYKRD
-870 YTQAWYTLV
+870 YAQAWYTLLNG
-879 DSVGVRHFTDMA
+879 VGVRHFTDMA

-902 VQNSPIKRLLA
+902 VQNSPVKILLS
-913 AVNDNTQWDVPAPRE
+913 AVNENTLWDVPAPRE
-928 TQQPGVKRDDGF
+928 TAKPGGEPKDGF
-940 WGKVTGILDDQ
+940 WNLTSVFRDTPEAASQVL
-951 KVSPSTLVSPLPAVD
+951 TSPLPSVD

-1059 SLFSLPIQFTW
+1059 GLFSLPIQFAW

-1147 SGVKSAPLVNPN
+1147 SGAKSAPLVNPN

-1170 GQVIASLSDR
+1170 GQVIASLSDK
-1180 DNGFEIMLEPSAFFT
+1180 DNGFEIMLEPSAYFT

-1210 GKTSWS
+1210 GKTSWN

-1235 LSGERITV
+1235 LTGERVTV
-1243 FDYTGR
+1243 FDYPGR

-1273 NTASGQVSL
+1273 NNASGQVSL
-1282 AVRNYGG
+1282 TVRNYGG
-1289 VKLTDLANVKALS
+1289 VKLTDLANVKSLS
-1302 ALNAPEGRT
+1302 ALNTPVSVADGRT